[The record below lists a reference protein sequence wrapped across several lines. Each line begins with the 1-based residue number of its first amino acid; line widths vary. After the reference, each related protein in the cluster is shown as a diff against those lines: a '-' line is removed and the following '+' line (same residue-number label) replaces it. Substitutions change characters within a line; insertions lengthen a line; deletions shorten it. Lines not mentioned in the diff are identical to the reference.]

1 MYQEI
6 IMKQSNSLNSV
17 IQSLVVLS
25 QDGKFEYEMV
35 WGDEDVVVLS
45 VWFEYDKLNIDDKLM
60 FSLEVECVDHCPDYG
75 STYDVGII
83 RLLKWDGS
91 IKCQTKD
98 LNVVLKNIF
107 FYIEEDW
114 EQGQDM
120 FILKNNVLTMF

>member
-1 MYQEI
+1 
-6 IMKQSNSLNSV
+6 MKQSNSLNSV

-25 QDGKFEYEMV
+25 QGGNFEYEMV

-45 VWFEYDKLNIDDKLM
+45 VWFEEDRLDVDDKLI
-60 FSLEVECVDHCPDYG
+60 FSLEVECIDHCPDFG
-75 STYDVGII
+75 STYEVGII
-83 RLLKWDGS
+83 RLLEWDSGV
-91 IKCQTKD
+91 KCQTKD

-107 FYIEEDW
+107 FYLEEDR

>member
-1 MYQEI
+1 
-6 IMKQSNSLNSV
+6 MKQSNSLNSV

-60 FSLEVECVDHCPDYG
+60 FSLEVECVDHCPEDG
-75 STYDVGII
+75 STYEVGII
-83 RLLKWDGS
+83 RLIEWDGGV
-91 IKCQTKD
+91 KCQTKD
-98 LNVVLKNIF
+98 LNAVLKNIF
-107 FYIEEDW
+107 FWIEHDW
-114 EQGQDM
+114 ERGEEL

>member
-1 MYQEI
+1 
-6 IMKQSNSLNSV
+6 MKQSNSLNSV

-60 FSLEVECVDHCPDYG
+60 FSLEVECVDHCPEDG
-75 STYDVGII
+75 STYEVGII
-83 RLLKWDGS
+83 RLIEWEGGV
-91 IKCQTKD
+91 KCQTKD

-107 FYIEEDW
+107 FWIEHDW
-114 EQGQDM
+114 ERGEEL
-120 FILKNNVLTMF
+120 FVLKNNVLTMF